1 MNVEVQT
8 KTHAPDRTAIRAELE
23 SVQAAFHQLVDS
35 LSDADWRRKSPSS
48 DWTIG
53 EVLVH
58 LTWSLEYLPR
68 EVAQAALGKGMFN
81 NLPKAI
87 ADPASLYYIRWLAR
101 KANRDNI
108 VQRYDAA
115 MAAVIAALDT
125 VRDEDWGK
133 GAKFYGEGFYS
144 IEDLFHTP
152 LDHFREHSVGI
163 ASTHPTYA

>member
-1 MNVEVQT
+1 MNVGVQT
-8 KTHAPDRTAIRAELE
+8 NTHTPDRAAIRAELE

-35 LSDADWRRKSPSS
+35 LSDSDWHRKSPSS
-48 DWTIG
+48 DWTMG

-58 LTWSLEYLPR
+58 LTWSLEYLPH

-81 NLPKAI
+81 IPKAI
-87 ADPASLYYIRWLAR
+87 ADPASLFYVRWLAR
-101 KANRDNI
+101 KANRASI

-115 MAAVIAALDT
+115 IAAAIAALHT
-125 VRDEDWGK
+125 VCDEDWAK

-152 LDHFREHSVGI
+152 LDHFKEHSAGI
-163 ASTHPTYA
+163 VV